1 MAILNAD
8 ALREIE
14 SKVARWRENNGRT
27 PHGYPLS
34 EVDDLCD
41 TIAALKSQK
50 KKWQRLAEIRG
61 KVIDA
66 LCQVCCKKRKAP
78 MA

>member
-1 MAILNAD
+1 MSILNSD

-34 EVDDLCD
+34 EVADLCD

-61 KVIDA
+61 KAIADVFSTASRAIDHIE
-66 LCQVCCKKRKAP
+66 
-78 MA
+78 